1 MSEMTNETAIIVPQM
16 VNLDSLTKIIVA
28 YEKAGGG
35 QKEVSSKEVA
45 EISGLDP
52 NSVGLNNKFFVSIG
66 LLEGKKGEYKLTHE
80 GLEYAQALDWG
91 RLEEAQSL
99 LRKIIKDKPLVQ
111 KTVSYVELNKPVQK
125 DDLIAKIAIFANVPN
140 QARYSTGI
148 KAFVEMLTLSKIF
161 EEKDGSLI
169 PIAREEPKEKVV
181 SNLEKKTEIDIQP
194 KSYEDWKSVFEKM
207 KKVDTSK
214 PFLGFN
220 VTINIDNNTDPEKLR
235 QIIKVIKDAALSQT
249 TD

>member
-80 GLEYAQALDWG
+80 GLEYA
-91 RLEEAQSL
+91 RLAG
-99 LRKIIKDKPLVQ
+99 
-111 KTVSYVELNKPVQK
+111 
-125 DDLIAKIAIFANVPN
+125 A
-140 QARYSTGI
+140 
-148 KAFVEMLTLSKIF
+148 
-161 EEKDGSLI
+161 GSS
-169 PIAREEPKEKVV
+169 AGM
-181 SNLEKKTEIDIQP
+181 N
-194 KSYEDWKSVFEKM
+194 
-207 KKVDTSK
+207 
-214 PFLGFN
+214 
-220 VTINIDNNTDPEKLR
+220 
-235 QIIKVIKDAALSQT
+235 A
-249 TD
+249 